1 MTRREQANRLGC
13 VVLTAVLVGCALLDA
28 WYGDGWFLDS
38 PWLLGALAAGYLVG
52 AWLPKAPAT
61 AVVIG
66 SAAGLTVANQRYEP
80 HAYPVLDDLV
90 FFLLL
95 VGAPAVAGAALT
107 RRRAQAATLRRLA
120 DRIAAQRAADVEAA
134 RLEERQRVEV
144 EVHRRVIER
153 VGGVVLLAE
162 GARHNP
168 SPTDVREALA
178 RIEDAARGALTE
190 LREAVGTLRTAPEPT
205 VPDVPAPRPEAP
217 PALQPP
223 PHLGDVALAL
233 GLGLAIGVETVV
245 QDFTRGPAWANILA
259 GLLVSTP
266 LIWRR
271 TRPLAAVGAVWLL
284 AVVTT
289 LLLTPL
295 SLSVTALALMLV
307 ATYAVGACTPHWPLG
322 LALTWVGTVTLA
334 LSTSADQ
341 RATDA
346 VVATL
351 VLTTLAYLAGVV
363 AAGAARRAATLA
375 AHVAALEDDRE
386 TARRAAVAV
395 TRLSLAR
402 GLHDSV
408 AQAMTVTCLQAAVAS
423 DENGDPETAL
433 TTVVAAARSCMAE
446 LRSGLD
452 ELDGVTPALDVPA
465 LRRLAT
471 EGGLEVEWD
480 VDESIATTAAAAPVQ
495 LVLREALTNAARHA
509 PGSRVAVRVAVSD
522 AVASGLVEIEVVD
535 HGSARAPHDL
545 GTGTGLTGLRE
556 VLERYDGTLTA
567 GPRTGSGFRVFATLP
582 LRQEVPA

>member
-1 MTRREQANRLGC
+1 VQAKRLAC
-13 VVLTAVLVGCALLDA
+13 VVLTAALVGCALLDA
-28 WYGDGWFLDS
+28 WYGDGWFLDG
-38 PWLLGALAAGYLVG
+38 PWQLLGALATGYLVG
-52 AWLPKAPAT
+52 AWLPSTPA
-61 AVVIG
+61 AAAVIG

-80 HAYPVLDDLV
+80 DAYPVLDDLI

-107 RRRAQAATLRRLA
+107 RRRAQAETLRRLA
-120 DRIAAQRAADVEAA
+120 DRIAAQRAADIEAV

-153 VGGVVLLAE
+153 VGGVALLAE

-168 SPTDVREALA
+168 SPPDVREALTQ
-178 RIEDAARGALTE
+178 IEDAARATLTD
-190 LREAVGTLRTAPEPT
+190 LREAVGTLRTTPQPSMPA
-205 VPDVPAPRPEAP
+205 VPAPVPTAAP
-217 PALQPP
+217 AVQPP
-223 PHLGDVALAL
+223 PHVLDVALAL
-233 GLGLAIGVETVV
+233 GLGLAIGVESVV
-245 QDFTRGPAWANILA
+245 QDFTRGPAWANVLA

-271 TRPLAAVGAVWLL
+271 TRPLAVVGAVWLL

-295 SLSVTALALMLV
+295 TLSVTALALLLV
-307 ATYAVGACTPHWPLG
+307 TTYAVGAYMPRWPLG
-322 LALTWVGTVTLA
+322 LALTWVGTVTLE
-334 LSTSADQ
+334 LSTPADQ
-341 RATDA
+341 RAADA
-346 VVATL
+346 LVATL
-351 VLTTLAYLAGVV
+351 VLTTLAFLAGVV
-363 AAGAARRAATLA
+363 AAGAARRAATLT

-386 TARRAAVAV
+386 TARRAAVAG

-408 AQAMTVTCLQAAVAS
+408 AQAMTVTCLQAAVAR
-423 DENGDPETAL
+423 DEDGDPETAL

-471 EGGLEVEWD
+471 EGGLDVEWE
-480 VDESIATTAAAAPVQ
+480 VDESVAATAAAAPAQ
-495 LVLREALTNAARHA
+495 LLLREALTNAVRHA
-509 PGSRVAVRVAVSD
+509 PGSRVAVRVAVAAVD
-522 AVASGLVEIEVVD
+522 AGGQVEIEVVD
-535 HGSARAPHDL
+535 HGSDRAPHDL
-545 GTGTGLTGLRE
+545 GTGTGLIGLRE

-567 GPRTGSGFRVFATLP
+567 GPRVDGGFRVAATLP
-582 LRQEVPA
+582 LR